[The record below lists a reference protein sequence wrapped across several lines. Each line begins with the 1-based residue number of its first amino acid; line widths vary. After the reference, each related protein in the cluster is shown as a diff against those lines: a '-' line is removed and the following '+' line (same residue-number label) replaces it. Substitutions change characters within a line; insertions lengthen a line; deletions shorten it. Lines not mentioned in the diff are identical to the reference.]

1 MTNNKLALT
10 GVFAA
15 LLAVNVP
22 ANAEESFSGIDEI
35 LVTATKRTQNLQ
47 DISVSMTA
55 LSGDKIDAF
64 GFEDTRDI
72 FSQIP
77 NVSSS
82 EGSFSADI
90 TIRGNATLNPTLA
103 GEDNVALYFD
113 EVYRPA
119 AFYGGGVLMDVE
131 RAEVLRGPQG
141 TLFGRNSTAGLV
153 HFISRKP
160 TEEQEG
166 YLNFEYGSFGT
177 NIVETAISGPISD
190 QVRGRLAL
198 KYHQDDGFQDN
209 QGPAGGKLGVTD
221 RIMGRAHLD
230 IDIND
235 DMNLLLSLEA
245 SDADDIGKAFNY
257 WGAMDPA
264 KFDPA
269 NGFYEVCDAK
279 RVLASQCVGA
289 GGFSDPNPDVTKP
302 YTEHDPSAGD
312 GRYTLETETV
322 IAKLTW
328 QLNNDMELVSIS
340 ALDSIDRYF
349 NADEDGSAVGALG
362 GYFQY
367 NDVYTVDG
375 DQFSQEFHLSG
386 GDDSQNWLVGVYY
399 LDDDRDSTSSVVA
412 FEIDGPDT
420 LANVATTSYAV
431 FGEVNRT
438 LSDTL
443 SMVAG
448 FRYTDEEKEV
458 EVKTMDG
465 DYVTPSPTFGTY
477 LAASDRLT
485 GENLSGKLG
494 LEWRP
499 RDEMMIYANLS
510 SGFRSGNFNTD
521 LFFGDLSA
529 LTSVDSEE
537 VNAFELGSK
546 STLMDGRLQLN
557 AALFYQDVSDKQG
570 ITYDSNLAAPVSR
583 LISLGDAD
591 IYGVELELLAVPTDN
606 LELSLGIGWLDSEI
620 SADPGYIIYTAAGD
634 ERALDGSELGSPD
647 LMVNGVVSYNIPLHD
662 GAVVTLQTDFSYHS
676 EGVGTGGNEYNYSE
690 AKTLVNARV
699 FWVSASEK
707 WEVQAYVK
715 NVFETEYIDNTY
727 GISGSDYVYGNMGMP
742 RWAGIKVGMN
752 F

>member
-1 MTNNKLALT
+1 MKKNRLSLL
-10 GVFAA
+10 GIFAA
-15 LLAVNVP
+15 LIAVDVS
-22 ANAEESFSGIDEI
+22 AKEESSIGIEEI
-35 LVTATKRTQNLQ
+35 LVTATKRTQSLQ
-47 DISVSMTA
+47 DVSVSMTA

-90 TIRGNATLNPTLA
+90 TIRGNSTLNSSLA

-119 AFYGGGVLMDVE
+119 AFYGGGVMMDVE
-131 RAEVLRGPQG
+131 RIEVLRGPQG

-177 NIVETAISGPISD
+177 NIVETAISGPMSD

-245 SDADDIGKAFNY
+245 SDADDIGKAFNH
-257 WGAMDPA
+257 WGLYDPA
-264 KFDPA
+264 T
-269 NGFYEVCDAK
+269 YEICDAK
-279 RVLASQCVGA
+279 RALASQCVG
-289 GGFSDPNPDVTKP
+289 GGALLGLTEWNDPNPDVTRP

-349 NADEDGSAVGALG
+349 NTDEDGSAVGMFGL
-362 GYFQY
+362 YQY
-367 NDVYTVDG
+367 DDTYTVDA

-386 GDDSQNWLVGVYY
+386 GDEGRNWLVGLFYI
-399 LDDDRDSTSSVVA
+399 DDDRSSTSGVA
-412 FEIDGPDT
+412 GYEWGVDENPDT
-420 LANVATTSYAV
+420 MANIDTRSYAV
-431 FGEVNRT
+431 FGEINRS

-448 FRYTDEEKEV
+448 FRYTDEEKKV
-458 EVKTMDG
+458 QLTTQG
-465 DYVTPSPTFGTY
+465 LPG
-477 LAASDRLT
+477 ADRLT

-499 RDEMMIYANLS
+499 RDEMMIYASLS
-510 SGFRSGNFNTD
+510 TGFRSGNFNSD
-521 LFFGDLSA
+521 LLFGDLSA
-529 LTSVDSEE
+529 MTSVDSEE
-537 VNAFELGSK
+537 VTAFELGSK

-557 AALFYQDVSDKQG
+557 AALFYQDISDKQG
-570 ITYDSNLAAPVSR
+570 ITYDSNVVAPVSR
-583 LISLGDAD
+583 LISIGDAD

-606 LELSLGIGWLDSEI
+606 LELSLGIGWVDTEI
-620 SADPGYIIYTAAGD
+620 SADPGYIIYSADNAA
-634 ERALDGSELGSPD
+634 RTLDGSELGSPD
-647 LMVNGVVSYNIPLHD
+647 LMVNGVVSYNIPLND

-715 NVFETEYIDNTY
+715 NVFDQEYIDNTY

>member
-10 GVFAA
+10 GIFAA

-22 ANAEESFSGIDEI
+22 ANAEESFSGIEEI
-35 LVTATKRTQNLQ
+35 LVTATKRTQSLQ
-47 DISVSMTA
+47 DVSVSMTA

-82 EGSFSADI
+82 EGSYSADV
-90 TIRGNATLNPTLA
+90 TIRGNSTLNPTLV

-119 AFYGGGVLMDVE
+119 AFYGGGVMMDLE

-166 YLNFEYGSFGT
+166 YLNFEYGSYGT

-257 WGAMDPA
+257 WGLYDSGTYDPET
-264 KFDPA
+264 
-269 NGFYEVCDAK
+269 GFYKLCDAK
-279 RVLASQCVGA
+279 RALASQCVG
-289 GGFSDPNPDVTKP
+289 GGAAYGLPEWNDPNPDVTKP

-328 QLNNDMELVSIS
+328 QLNNDMELVSIT

-349 NADEDGSAVGALG
+349 NTDEDASAVGVFG
-362 GYFQY
+362 GAAQY
-367 NDVYTVDG
+367 DDTYTVDG

-386 GDDSQNWLVGVYY
+386 GDEGRNWLVGLFY
-399 LDDDRDSTSSVVA
+399 LDDDRGSTSSVA
-412 FEIDGPDT
+412 GYEWGEGNPDT
-420 LANVATTSYAV
+420 IANIDTKSYAV
-431 FGEVNRT
+431 FGEINRS

-443 SMVAG
+443 SLVAG

-458 EVKTMDG
+458 QITTQG
-465 DYVTPSPTFGTY
+465 LSG
-477 LAASDRLT
+477 ADRLT
-485 GENLSGKLG
+485 DENLSGKLG

-499 RDEMMIYANLS
+499 RDEMMIYTNLS
-510 SGFRSGNFNTD
+510 TGFRSGNFNSD

-537 VNAFELGSK
+537 VTAFELGSK

-606 LELSLGIGWLDSEI
+606 LELSLGIGWFDGEI
-620 SADPGYIIYTAAGD
+620 KADPGYIVYTAAGD
-634 ERALDGSELGSPD
+634 ELTLDGSELGSPD
-647 LMVNGVVSYNIPLHD
+647 LMVNGVASYNIPLND

-727 GISGSDYVYGNMGMP
+727 GIADLDFVYGNMGMP
-742 RWAGIKVGMN
+742 RWAGVKVGMN

>member
-1 MTNNKLALT
+1 MKKNRLSLL
-10 GVFAA
+10 GIFAA
-15 LLAVNVP
+15 LIAADVS
-22 ANAEESFSGIDEI
+22 AKEESSSGIEEI
-35 LVTATKRTQNLQ
+35 LVTATKRTQSLQ
-47 DISVSMTA
+47 DVSVSMTA

-82 EGSFSADI
+82 EGSYSADV
-90 TIRGNATLNPTLA
+90 TIRGNSTLNPTLV

-119 AFYGGGVLMDVE
+119 AFYGGGVMMDVE

-166 YLNFEYGSFGT
+166 YLNFEYGSYGT

-257 WGAMDPA
+257 WGLYDSGTYDPET
-264 KFDPA
+264 
-269 NGFYEVCDAK
+269 GFYKLCDAK
-279 RVLASQCVGA
+279 RALASQCVG
-289 GGFSDPNPDVTKP
+289 GGAAYGLPEWNDPNPDVTKP

-328 QLNNDMELVSIS
+328 QLNNDMELVSIT

-349 NADEDGSAVGALG
+349 NTDEDASAVGVFG
-362 GYFQY
+362 GAAQY
-367 NDVYTVDG
+367 DDTYTVDG

-386 GDDSQNWLVGVYY
+386 GDEGRNWLVGLFY
-399 LDDDRDSTSSVVA
+399 LDDDRGSTSSVA
-412 FEIDGPDT
+412 GYEWGEGNPDT
-420 LANVATTSYAV
+420 IANIDTKSYAV
-431 FGEVNRT
+431 FGEINRS

-443 SMVAG
+443 SLVAG

-458 EVKTMDG
+458 QITTQG
-465 DYVTPSPTFGTY
+465 LSG
-477 LAASDRLT
+477 ADRLT
-485 GENLSGKLG
+485 DENLSGKLG

-499 RDEMMIYANLS
+499 RDEMMIYTNLS
-510 SGFRSGNFNTD
+510 TGFRSGNFNSD

-537 VNAFELGSK
+537 VTAFELGSK

-606 LELSLGIGWLDSEI
+606 LELSLGIGWFDGEI
-620 SADPGYIIYTAAGD
+620 KADPGYIVYTAAGD
-634 ERALDGSELGSPD
+634 ELTLDGSELGSPD
-647 LMVNGVVSYNIPLHD
+647 LMVNGVASYNIPLND

-727 GISGSDYVYGNMGMP
+727 GSAGSDYVLGNMGMP
-742 RWAGIKVGMN
+742 RWAGVKVGMN

>member
-10 GVFAA
+10 GIFAA

-22 ANAEESFSGIDEI
+22 ANAEESFSGIEEI
-35 LVTATKRTQNLQ
+35 LVTATKRTQSLQ
-47 DISVSMTA
+47 DVSVSMTA

-82 EGSFSADI
+82 EGSYSADV
-90 TIRGNATLNPTLA
+90 TIRGNSTLNPTLA

-119 AFYGGGVLMDVE
+119 AFFGGGVMMDLE

-177 NIVETAISGPISD
+177 NIVEAAISGPMSD

-235 DMNLLLSLEA
+235 EMNLLLSLEA
-245 SDADDIGKAFNY
+245 SDADDIGKAFNH
-257 WGAMDPA
+257 WGLLDPA
-264 KFDPA
+264 T
-269 NGFYEVCDAK
+269 YEVCDAK
-279 RVLASQCVGA
+279 RVLASQCA
-289 GGFSDPNPDVTKP
+289 GGDGFSDPNPDVTKP

-312 GRYTLETETV
+312 GRYTFETETV
-322 IAKLTW
+322 TAKLTW

-340 ALDSIDRYF
+340 ALDSLDRYF
-349 NADEDGSAVGALG
+349 NADEDGSADGMFGL
-362 GYFQY
+362 YQY
-367 NDVYTVDG
+367 NDTYTVDAE
-375 DQFSQEFHLSG
+375 QFSQEFHLSG
-386 GDDSQNWLVGVYY
+386 GDEGRNWLVGLFY
-399 LDDDRDSTSSVVA
+399 LDDDRSSTSGVA
-412 FEIDGPDT
+412 GYEWGDGNPDT
-420 LANVATTSYAV
+420 MANVDTKSYAV
-431 FGEVNRT
+431 FGEINRS

-443 SMVAG
+443 SMLAG
-448 FRYTDEEKEV
+448 FRYTDEEKKV
-458 EVKTMDG
+458 QLTTQG
-465 DYVTPSPTFGTY
+465 LPG
-477 LAASDRLT
+477 ADRLT
-485 GENLSGKLG
+485 SENLSGKLG

-499 RDEMMIYANLS
+499 RDEMMIYASLS
-510 SGFRSGNFNTD
+510 TGFRSGNFNSD
-521 LFFGDLSA
+521 LLFGDLSA
-529 LTSVDSEE
+529 MTSVDPEE
-537 VNAFELGSK
+537 VTAFELGSK

-570 ITYDSNLAAPVSR
+570 ITYDSNAAAPVSR

-620 SADPGYIIYTAAGD
+620 SADSGYVITSSDGV
-634 ERALDGSELGSPD
+634 ERTLDGSELGSPD
-647 LMVNGVVSYNIPLHD
+647 LMVNGVVSYNIPLND

-676 EGVGTGGNEYNYSE
+676 EGVGAGGNEYNYSE

-727 GISGSDYVYGNMGMP
+727 GIADLDFVYGNMGMP
-742 RWAGIKVGMN
+742 RWAGVKVGMN

>member
-1 MTNNKLALT
+1 MKKNRLSLL
-10 GVFAA
+10 GIFAA
-15 LLAVNVP
+15 LIAADVSSK
-22 ANAEESFSGIDEI
+22 EESSGGIEEI

-55 LSGDKIDAF
+55 LSGDKLDAF

-90 TIRGNATLNPTLA
+90 TIRGNSTLNPSLA

-119 AFYGGGVLMDVE
+119 AFYGGGVMMDVE

-166 YLNFEYGSFGT
+166 YLNFEYGSYGT

-221 RIMGRAHLD
+221 RLMGRAHLD

-245 SDADDIGKAFNY
+245 SDADDIGKAFNH
-257 WGAMDPA
+257 WGLYDPA
-264 KFDPA
+264 T
-269 NGFYEVCDAK
+269 YEICDAK
-279 RVLASQCVGA
+279 RALASQCVG
-289 GGFSDPNPDVTKP
+289 GGALLGLTEWNDPNPDVTRP

-328 QLNNDMELVSIS
+328 QLNNDMEFVSIS

-349 NADEDGSAVGALG
+349 NTDEDGSAVGMFGL
-362 GYFQY
+362 YQY
-367 NDVYTVDG
+367 DDTYTVDG

-386 GDDSQNWLVGVYY
+386 GDEGRNWLVGLFY
-399 LDDDRDSTSSVVA
+399 LDDDRSSTSGVA
-412 FEIDGPDT
+412 GYEWGVDENPDT
-420 LANVATTSYAV
+420 MANIDTKSYAV
-431 FGEVNRT
+431 FGEINRS
-438 LSDTL
+438 LSDAL

-448 FRYTDEEKEV
+448 FRYTDEEKKV
-458 EVKTMDG
+458 QLTTQG
-465 DYVTPSPTFGTY
+465 LPG
-477 LAASDRLT
+477 ADRLS

-494 LEWRP
+494 IEWRP
-499 RDEMMIYANLS
+499 RDEMMIYASLS
-510 SGFRSGNFNTD
+510 TGFRSGNFNSD
-521 LFFGDLSA
+521 LLFGDLSA
-529 LTSVDSEE
+529 MTSVDSEE
-537 VNAFELGSK
+537 VTAFELGSK

-557 AALFYQDVSDKQG
+557 AALFYQDISDKQG
-570 ITYDSNLAAPVSR
+570 ITYDSNVAAPVSR
-583 LISLGDAD
+583 LISIGDAD

-606 LELSLGIGWLDSEI
+606 LELSLGMGWVDTEI
-620 SADPGYIIYTAAGD
+620 SADSGYIIYAADGD
-634 ERALDGSELGSPD
+634 ARTLDGSELGSPD
-647 LMVNGVVSYNIPLHD
+647 LMVNGVASYNIPLND

-715 NVFETEYIDNTY
+715 NVFDKEYIDNTY

>member
-1 MTNNKLALT
+1 MKKNRLSLL
-10 GVFAA
+10 GIFAA
-15 LLAVNVP
+15 LIAADVSSK
-22 ANAEESFSGIDEI
+22 EESSGGIEEI

-90 TIRGNATLNPTLA
+90 TIRGNSTLNPTLA

-119 AFYGGGVLMDVE
+119 AFYGGGVMMDVE

-166 YLNFEYGSFGT
+166 YLNFEYGSYGT

-289 GGFSDPNPDVTKP
+289 AGFSDPNPDVTKP
-302 YTEHDPSAGD
+302 YTEHDPRAGD

-328 QLNNDMELVSIS
+328 QLNNDMEFVSIS

-349 NADEDGSAVGALG
+349 NTDEDGSAVGMFGL
-362 GYFQY
+362 YQY
-367 NDVYTVDG
+367 DDTYTVDA

-386 GDDSQNWLVGVYY
+386 GDEGRNWLVGLFY
-399 LDDDRDSTSSVVA
+399 LDDDRSSTSGVA
-412 FEIDGPDT
+412 GYEWGVDENPDT
-420 LANVATTSYAV
+420 MANIDTKSYAV
-431 FGEVNRT
+431 FGEINRS
-438 LSDTL
+438 LSDAL

-448 FRYTDEEKEV
+448 FRYTDEEKKV
-458 EVKTMDG
+458 QLTTQG
-465 DYVTPSPTFGTY
+465 LPG
-477 LAASDRLT
+477 ADRLS

-499 RDEMMIYANLS
+499 RDEMMIYASLS
-510 SGFRSGNFNTD
+510 TGFRSGNFNSD
-521 LFFGDLSA
+521 LLFGDLSA
-529 LTSVDSEE
+529 MTSVDPEE
-537 VNAFELGSK
+537 VTAFELGSK

-570 ITYDSNLAAPVSR
+570 ITYDSNVVAPVSR

-620 SADPGYIIYTAAGD
+620 SADPGYVIYSADGD
-634 ERALDGSELGSPD
+634 ARALDGSELGSPD
-647 LMVNGVVSYNIPLHD
+647 LMVNGVVSYNIPLND

-676 EGVGTGGNEYNYSE
+676 EGVGAGGNEYNYSE

>member
-1 MTNNKLALT
+1 MKKNRLSLL
-10 GVFAA
+10 GIFAA
-15 LLAVNVP
+15 LIAADVSSK
-22 ANAEESFSGIDEI
+22 EESSGGIEEI

-55 LSGDKIDAF
+55 LSGDKLDAF

-90 TIRGNATLNPTLA
+90 TIRGNSTLNPSLA

-119 AFYGGGVLMDVE
+119 AFYGGGVMMDVE

-166 YLNFEYGSFGT
+166 YLNFEYGSYGT

-221 RIMGRAHLD
+221 RLMGRAHLD

-245 SDADDIGKAFNY
+245 SDADDIGKAFNH
-257 WGAMDPA
+257 WGLYDPA
-264 KFDPA
+264 T
-269 NGFYEVCDAK
+269 YEICDAK
-279 RVLASQCVGA
+279 RALASQCVG
-289 GGFSDPNPDVTKP
+289 GGALLGLTEWNDPNPDVTRP

-328 QLNNDMELVSIS
+328 QLNNDMEFVSIS

-349 NADEDGSAVGALG
+349 NTDEDGSAVGMFGL
-362 GYFQY
+362 YQY
-367 NDVYTVDG
+367 DDTYTVDG

-386 GDDSQNWLVGVYY
+386 GDEGRNWLVGLFY
-399 LDDDRDSTSSVVA
+399 LDDDRSSTSGVA
-412 FEIDGPDT
+412 GYEWGVDENPDT
-420 LANVATTSYAV
+420 MANIDTKSYAV
-431 FGEVNRT
+431 FGEINRS
-438 LSDTL
+438 LSDAL

-448 FRYTDEEKEV
+448 FRYTDEEKKV
-458 EVKTMDG
+458 QLTTQG
-465 DYVTPSPTFGTY
+465 LPG
-477 LAASDRLT
+477 ADRLT
-485 GENLSGKLG
+485 SENLSGKLG

-499 RDEMMIYANLS
+499 RDEMMIYASLS
-510 SGFRSGNFNTD
+510 TGFRSGNFNSD
-521 LFFGDLSA
+521 LLFGDLSA
-529 LTSVDSEE
+529 MTSVDSEE
-537 VNAFELGSK
+537 VTAFELGSK

-557 AALFYQDVSDKQG
+557 AALFYQDISDKQG
-570 ITYDSNLAAPVSR
+570 ITYDSNVAAPVSR
-583 LISLGDAD
+583 LISIGDAD

-620 SADPGYIIYTAAGD
+620 KAEPSYIIYSADGD
-634 ERALDGSELGSPD
+634 EITLNGSELGSPD
-647 LMVNGVVSYNIPLHD
+647 LMVNGVASYNIPLND

-715 NVFETEYIDNTY
+715 NVFDKEYIDNTY

>member
-1 MTNNKLALT
+1 MKKNRLSLL
-10 GVFAA
+10 GIFAA
-15 LLAVNVP
+15 LIAADVSSK
-22 ANAEESFSGIDEI
+22 EESSGGIEEI

-55 LSGDKIDAF
+55 LSGDKLDAF

-90 TIRGNATLNPTLA
+90 TIRGNSTLNPSLA

-119 AFYGGGVLMDVE
+119 AFYGGGVMMDVE

-166 YLNFEYGSFGT
+166 YLNFEYGSYGT

-245 SDADDIGKAFNY
+245 SDADDIGKAFNH
-257 WGAMDPA
+257 WGLYDPA
-264 KFDPA
+264 T
-269 NGFYEVCDAK
+269 YEICDAK
-279 RVLASQCVGA
+279 RALASQCVG
-289 GGFSDPNPDVTKP
+289 GGALLGLTEWNDPNPDVTRP

-328 QLNNDMELVSIS
+328 QLNNDMEFVSIS

-349 NADEDGSAVGALG
+349 NTDEDGSAVGMFGL
-362 GYFQY
+362 YQY
-367 NDVYTVDG
+367 DDTYTVDG

-386 GDDSQNWLVGVYY
+386 GDEGRNWLVGLFY
-399 LDDDRDSTSSVVA
+399 LDDDRSSTSGVA
-412 FEIDGPDT
+412 GYEWGVDENPDT
-420 LANVATTSYAV
+420 MANIDTKSYAV
-431 FGEVNRT
+431 FGEINRS
-438 LSDTL
+438 LSDAL

-448 FRYTDEEKEV
+448 FRYTDEEKKV
-458 EVKTMDG
+458 QLTTQG
-465 DYVTPSPTFGTY
+465 LPG
-477 LAASDRLT
+477 ADRLT
-485 GENLSGKLG
+485 SENLSGKLG
-494 LEWRP
+494 IEWRP
-499 RDEMMIYANLS
+499 RDEMMIYASLS
-510 SGFRSGNFNTD
+510 TGFRSGNFNSD
-521 LFFGDLSA
+521 LLFGDLSA
-529 LTSVDSEE
+529 MTSVDSEE
-537 VNAFELGSK
+537 VTAFELGSK

-557 AALFYQDVSDKQG
+557 AALFYQDISDKQG
-570 ITYDSNLAAPVSR
+570 ITYDSNVAAPVSR
-583 LISLGDAD
+583 LISIGDAD

-620 SADPGYIIYTAAGD
+620 KADPGYIIYSAAGD
-634 ERALDGSELGSPD
+634 EITLNGSELGSPD
-647 LMVNGVVSYNIPLHD
+647 LMVNGVASYNIPLND

-715 NVFETEYIDNTY
+715 NVFDKEYIDNTY

>member
-1 MTNNKLALT
+1 MKKNRLSLL
-10 GVFAA
+10 GIFAA
-15 LLAVNVP
+15 LIAADVSSK
-22 ANAEESFSGIDEI
+22 EESSGGIEEI

-55 LSGDKIDAF
+55 LSGDKLDAF

-90 TIRGNATLNPTLA
+90 TIRGNSTLNPSLA

-119 AFYGGGVLMDVE
+119 AFYGGGVMMDVE

-166 YLNFEYGSFGT
+166 YLNFEYGSYGT

-221 RIMGRAHLD
+221 RLMGRAKLD

-245 SDADDIGKAFNY
+245 SDADDIGKAFNH
-257 WGAMDPA
+257 WGLYDPA
-264 KFDPA
+264 T
-269 NGFYEVCDAK
+269 YEICDAK
-279 RVLASQCVGA
+279 RALASQCVG
-289 GGFSDPNPDVTKP
+289 GGALLGLTEWNDPNPDVTRP

-328 QLNNDMELVSIS
+328 QLNNDMEFVSIS

-349 NADEDGSAVGALG
+349 NTDEDGSAVGMFGL
-362 GYFQY
+362 YQY
-367 NDVYTVDG
+367 DDTYTVDA

-386 GDDSQNWLVGVYY
+386 GDEGRNWLVGLFY
-399 LDDDRDSTSSVVA
+399 LDDDRSSTSGVA
-412 FEIDGPDT
+412 GYEWGVDENPDT
-420 LANVATTSYAV
+420 MANIDTKSYAV
-431 FGEVNRT
+431 FGEINRS
-438 LSDTL
+438 LSDAL

-448 FRYTDEEKEV
+448 FRYTDEEKKV
-458 EVKTMDG
+458 QLTTQG
-465 DYVTPSPTFGTY
+465 LPG
-477 LAASDRLT
+477 ADRLT

-499 RDEMMIYANLS
+499 RDEMMIYASLS
-510 SGFRSGNFNTD
+510 TGFRSGNFNSD
-521 LFFGDLSA
+521 LLFGDLSA
-529 LTSVDSEE
+529 MTSVDSEE
-537 VNAFELGSK
+537 VTAFELGSK

-557 AALFYQDVSDKQG
+557 AALFYQDISDKQG
-570 ITYDSNLAAPVSR
+570 ITYDSNVAAPVSR
-583 LISLGDAD
+583 LISIGDAD

-606 LELSLGIGWLDSEI
+606 LELSLGIGWVDTEI
-620 SADPGYIIYTAAGD
+620 SADSGYIIYAADGD
-634 ERALDGSELGSPD
+634 ARTLDGSELGSPD
-647 LMVNGVVSYNIPLHD
+647 LMVNGVASYNIPLND

-715 NVFETEYIDNTY
+715 NVFDKEYIDNTY

>member
-10 GVFAA
+10 GIFAA

-22 ANAEESFSGIDEI
+22 ANAEESFSGIEEI
-35 LVTATKRTQNLQ
+35 LVTATKRTQSLQ
-47 DISVSMTA
+47 DVSVSMTA

-82 EGSFSADI
+82 EGSYSADV
-90 TIRGNATLNPTLA
+90 TIRGNSTLNPTLV

-119 AFYGGGVLMDVE
+119 AFYGGGVMMDLE

-166 YLNFEYGSFGT
+166 YLNFEYGSYGT

-257 WGAMDPA
+257 WGLYDSGTYDPET
-264 KFDPA
+264 
-269 NGFYEVCDAK
+269 GFYKLCDAK
-279 RVLASQCVGA
+279 RALASQCVG
-289 GGFSDPNPDVTKP
+289 GGAAYGLPEWNDPNPDVTKP

-328 QLNNDMELVSIS
+328 QLNNDMELVSIT

-349 NADEDGSAVGALG
+349 NTDEDASAVGVFG
-362 GYFQY
+362 GAAQY
-367 NDVYTVDG
+367 DDTYTVDG

-386 GDDSQNWLVGVYY
+386 GDEGRNWLVGLFY
-399 LDDDRDSTSSVVA
+399 LDDDRGSTSSVA
-412 FEIDGPDT
+412 GYEWGEGNPDT
-420 LANVATTSYAV
+420 IANIDTKSYAV
-431 FGEVNRT
+431 FGEINRS

-443 SMVAG
+443 SLVAG

-458 EVKTMDG
+458 QITTQG
-465 DYVTPSPTFGTY
+465 LSG
-477 LAASDRLT
+477 ADRLT
-485 GENLSGKLG
+485 DENLSGKLG

-510 SGFRSGNFNTD
+510 TGFRSGNFNSD

-537 VNAFELGSK
+537 VTAFELGSK

-606 LELSLGIGWLDSEI
+606 LELSLGIGWFDGEI
-620 SADPGYIIYTAAGD
+620 KADPGYIVYTAAGD
-634 ERALDGSELGSPD
+634 ELTLDGSELGSPD
-647 LMVNGVVSYNIPLHD
+647 LMVNGVASYNIPLND

-727 GISGSDYVYGNMGMP
+727 GSAGSDYVLGNMGMP
-742 RWAGIKVGMN
+742 RWAGVKVGMN

>member
-1 MTNNKLALT
+1 MKKNRLSLL
-10 GVFAA
+10 GIFAA
-15 LLAVNVP
+15 LIAVDVS
-22 ANAEESFSGIDEI
+22 AKEESSIGIEEI
-35 LVTATKRTQNLQ
+35 LVTATKRTQSLQ
-47 DISVSMTA
+47 DVSVSMTA

-90 TIRGNATLNPTLA
+90 TIRGNSTLNPSLA

-119 AFYGGGVLMDVE
+119 AFYGGGVMMDVE

-177 NIVETAISGPISD
+177 NIVETAISGPMSD

-245 SDADDIGKAFNY
+245 SDADDIGKAFNH
-257 WGAMDPA
+257 WGLYDPA
-264 KFDPA
+264 T
-269 NGFYEVCDAK
+269 YEICDAK
-279 RVLASQCVGA
+279 RALASQCVG
-289 GGFSDPNPDVTKP
+289 GGALLGLTEWNDPNPDVTRP

-349 NADEDGSAVGALG
+349 NTDEDGSAVGMFGL
-362 GYFQY
+362 YQY
-367 NDVYTVDG
+367 DDTYTVDA

-386 GDDSQNWLVGVYY
+386 GDEGRNWLVGLFY
-399 LDDDRDSTSSVVA
+399 LDDDRSSTSGVA
-412 FEIDGPDT
+412 GYEWGVDENPDT
-420 LANVATTSYAV
+420 MANIDTRSYAV
-431 FGEVNRT
+431 FGEINRS

-448 FRYTDEEKEV
+448 FRYTDEEKKV
-458 EVKTMDG
+458 QLTTQG
-465 DYVTPSPTFGTY
+465 LPG
-477 LAASDRLT
+477 ADRLT

-499 RDEMMIYANLS
+499 RDEMMIYASLS
-510 SGFRSGNFNTD
+510 TGFRSGNFNSD
-521 LFFGDLSA
+521 LLFGDLSA
-529 LTSVDSEE
+529 MTSVDSEE
-537 VNAFELGSK
+537 VTAFELGSK

-557 AALFYQDVSDKQG
+557 AALFYQDISDKQG
-570 ITYDSNLAAPVSR
+570 ITYDSNVVAPVSR
-583 LISLGDAD
+583 LISIGDAD

-606 LELSLGIGWLDSEI
+606 LELSLGIGWVDTEI
-620 SADPGYIIYTAAGD
+620 SADPGYIIYSADNAA
-634 ERALDGSELGSPD
+634 RTLDGSELGSPD
-647 LMVNGVVSYNIPLHD
+647 LMVNGVASYNIPLND
-662 GAVVTLQTDFSYHS
+662 GAVVTLQTDFSHNS
-676 EGVGTGGNEYNYSE
+676 EGIGTGGNEYNYSE

-715 NVFETEYIDNTY
+715 NVFDTEYIDNTY
-727 GISGSDYVYGNMGMP
+727 GIAGSDYVYGNMGMP

>member
-1 MTNNKLALT
+1 MKKNRLSLL
-10 GVFAA
+10 GIFAA
-15 LLAVNVP
+15 LIAADVS
-22 ANAEESFSGIDEI
+22 AKEESSSGIEEI
-35 LVTATKRTQNLQ
+35 LVTATKRTQSLQ
-47 DISVSMTA
+47 DVSVSMTA

-82 EGSFSADI
+82 EGSFSADV
-90 TIRGNATLNPTLA
+90 TIRGNSTLNPTLA

-119 AFYGGGVLMDVE
+119 AFFGGGVMMDLE

-177 NIVETAISGPISD
+177 NIVEAAISGPMSD

-235 DMNLLLSLEA
+235 EMNLLLSLEA
-245 SDADDIGKAFNY
+245 SDADDIGKAFNH
-257 WGAMDPA
+257 WGLLDPA
-264 KFDPA
+264 T
-269 NGFYEVCDAK
+269 YEVCDAK
-279 RVLASQCVGA
+279 RVLASQCA
-289 GGFSDPNPDVTKP
+289 GGDGFSDPNPDVTKP

-312 GRYTLETETV
+312 GRYTFETETV
-322 IAKLTW
+322 TAKLTW

-340 ALDSIDRYF
+340 ALDSLDRYF
-349 NADEDGSAVGALG
+349 NADEDGSADGMFGL
-362 GYFQY
+362 YQY
-367 NDVYTVDG
+367 NDTYTVDAE
-375 DQFSQEFHLSG
+375 QFSQEFHLSG
-386 GDDSQNWLVGVYY
+386 GDEGRNWLVGLFY
-399 LDDDRDSTSSVVA
+399 LDDDRSSTSGVA
-412 FEIDGPDT
+412 GYEWGDGNPDT
-420 LANVATTSYAV
+420 MANVDTKSYAV
-431 FGEVNRT
+431 FGEINRS

-443 SMVAG
+443 SMLAG
-448 FRYTDEEKEV
+448 FRYTDEEKKV
-458 EVKTMDG
+458 QLTTQG
-465 DYVTPSPTFGTY
+465 LPG
-477 LAASDRLT
+477 ADRLT
-485 GENLSGKLG
+485 SENLSGKLG

-499 RDEMMIYANLS
+499 RDEMMIYASLS
-510 SGFRSGNFNTD
+510 TGFRSGNFNSD
-521 LFFGDLSA
+521 LLFGDLSA
-529 LTSVDSEE
+529 MTSVDPEE
-537 VNAFELGSK
+537 VTAFELGSK

-570 ITYDSNLAAPVSR
+570 ITYDSNAAAPVSR

-620 SADPGYIIYTAAGD
+620 SADSGYVITSSDGV
-634 ERALDGSELGSPD
+634 ERTLDGSELGSPD
-647 LMVNGVVSYNIPLHD
+647 LMVNGVVSYNIPLND

-727 GISGSDYVYGNMGMP
+727 GIADLDFVYGNMGMP
-742 RWAGIKVGMN
+742 RWAGVKVGMN

>member
-10 GVFAA
+10 GIFAA
-15 LLAVNVP
+15 LLVVNVP
-22 ANAEESFSGIDEI
+22 ANAEESFSGIEEI
-35 LVTATKRTQNLQ
+35 LVTATKRTQSLQ
-47 DISVSMTA
+47 DVSVSMTA

-82 EGSFSADI
+82 EGSYSADI
-90 TIRGNATLNPTLA
+90 TIRGNSTLNPTLV

-119 AFYGGGVLMDVE
+119 AFYGGGVMMDLE

-166 YLNFEYGSFGT
+166 YLNFEYGSYGT

-257 WGAMDPA
+257 WGLYDSGTYDPET
-264 KFDPA
+264 
-269 NGFYEVCDAK
+269 GFYKLCDAK
-279 RVLASQCVGA
+279 RALASQCVG
-289 GGFSDPNPDVTKP
+289 GGAAYGLPEWNDPNPDVTKP

-328 QLNNDMELVSIS
+328 QLNNDMELVSIT

-349 NADEDGSAVGALG
+349 NTDEDASAVGVFG
-362 GYFQY
+362 GAAQY
-367 NDVYTVDG
+367 DDTYTVDG

-386 GDDSQNWLVGVYY
+386 GDEGRNWLVGLFY
-399 LDDDRDSTSSVVA
+399 LDDDRGSTSSVA
-412 FEIDGPDT
+412 GYEWGEGNPDT
-420 LANVATTSYAV
+420 IANIDTKSYAV
-431 FGEVNRT
+431 FGEINRS

-443 SMVAG
+443 SLVAG

-458 EVKTMDG
+458 QITTQG
-465 DYVTPSPTFGTY
+465 LSG
-477 LAASDRLT
+477 ADRLT
-485 GENLSGKLG
+485 DENLSGKLG

-499 RDEMMIYANLS
+499 RDEMMIYTNLS
-510 SGFRSGNFNTD
+510 TGFRSGNFNSD

-537 VNAFELGSK
+537 VTAFELGSK

-606 LELSLGIGWLDSEI
+606 LELSLGIGWFDGEI
-620 SADPGYIIYTAAGD
+620 KADPGYIVYTAAGD
-634 ERALDGSELGSPD
+634 ELTLDGSELGSPD
-647 LMVNGVVSYNIPLHD
+647 LMVNGVASYNIPLND

-727 GISGSDYVYGNMGMP
+727 GSAGSDYVLGNMGMP
-742 RWAGIKVGMN
+742 RWAGVKVGMN

>member
-1 MTNNKLALT
+1 MKKNRLSLL
-10 GVFAA
+10 GIFAA
-15 LLAVNVP
+15 LIAADVS
-22 ANAEESFSGIDEI
+22 AKEESSIGIEEI
-35 LVTATKRTQNLQ
+35 LVTATKRTQSLQ
-47 DISVSMTA
+47 DVSVSMTA

-82 EGSFSADI
+82 EGSYSADV
-90 TIRGNATLNPTLA
+90 TIRGNSTLNPTLV

-119 AFYGGGVLMDVE
+119 AFYGGGVMMDLE

-235 DMNLLLSLEA
+235 EMNLLLSLEA

-257 WGAMDPA
+257 WGLYDSGTYDPET
-264 KFDPA
+264 
-269 NGFYEVCDAK
+269 GFYKLCDAK
-279 RVLASQCVGA
+279 RALASQCVG
-289 GGFSDPNPDVTKP
+289 GGAAYGLPEWNDPNPDVTKP

-349 NADEDGSAVGALG
+349 NTDEDASAVGVFG
-362 GYFQY
+362 GAAQY
-367 NDVYTVDG
+367 DDTYTVDG

-386 GDDSQNWLVGVYY
+386 GDEGRNWLVGLFY
-399 LDDDRDSTSSVVA
+399 LDDDRGSTSSVA
-412 FEIDGPDT
+412 GYEWGEGNPDT
-420 LANVATTSYAV
+420 IANIDTKSYAV
-431 FGEVNRT
+431 FGEINRS

-443 SMVAG
+443 SLVAG

-458 EVKTMDG
+458 QIITQG
-465 DYVTPSPTFGTY
+465 LPG
-477 LAASDRLT
+477 ADRLT

-499 RDEMMIYANLS
+499 RDEMMIYTNLS
-510 SGFRSGNFNTD
+510 TGFRSGNFNSD

-537 VNAFELGSK
+537 VTAFELGSK

-570 ITYDSNLAAPVSR
+570 ITYDSNVAAPVSR

-606 LELSLGIGWLDSEI
+606 LELSLGIGWFDGEI
-620 SADPGYIIYTAAGD
+620 KADPGYIVYTAAGD
-634 ERALDGSELGSPD
+634 ELTLDGSELGSPD
-647 LMVNGVVSYNIPLHD
+647 LMVNGVASYNIPLND

-727 GISGSDYVYGNMGMP
+727 GSAGSDYVFGNMGMP
-742 RWAGIKVGMN
+742 RWAGVKVGMN

>member
-10 GVFAA
+10 GIFAA

-22 ANAEESFSGIDEI
+22 ANAEESFSGIEEI
-35 LVTATKRTQNLQ
+35 LVTATKRTQSLQ
-47 DISVSMTA
+47 DVSVSMTA

-82 EGSFSADI
+82 EGSYSADV
-90 TIRGNATLNPTLA
+90 TIRGNSTLNPTLV

-119 AFYGGGVLMDVE
+119 AFYGGGVMMDVE

-166 YLNFEYGSFGT
+166 YLNFEYGSYGT

-257 WGAMDPA
+257 WGLYDSGTYDPET
-264 KFDPA
+264 
-269 NGFYEVCDAK
+269 GFYKLCDAK
-279 RVLASQCVGA
+279 RALASQCVG
-289 GGFSDPNPDVTKP
+289 GGAAYGLPEWNDPNPDVTKP

-328 QLNNDMELVSIS
+328 QLNNDMELVSIT

-349 NADEDGSAVGALG
+349 NTDEDASAVGVFG
-362 GYFQY
+362 GAAQY
-367 NDVYTVDG
+367 DDTYTVDG

-386 GDDSQNWLVGVYY
+386 GDEGRNWLVGLFY
-399 LDDDRDSTSSVVA
+399 LDDDRGSTSSVA
-412 FEIDGPDT
+412 GYEWGEGNPDT
-420 LANVATTSYAV
+420 IANIDTKSYAV
-431 FGEVNRT
+431 FGEINRS

-443 SMVAG
+443 SLVAG

-458 EVKTMDG
+458 QITTQG
-465 DYVTPSPTFGTY
+465 LSG
-477 LAASDRLT
+477 ADRLT
-485 GENLSGKLG
+485 DENLSGKLG

-499 RDEMMIYANLS
+499 RDEMMIYTNLS
-510 SGFRSGNFNTD
+510 TGFRSGNFNSD

-537 VNAFELGSK
+537 VTAFELGSK

-606 LELSLGIGWLDSEI
+606 LELSLGIGWFDGEI
-620 SADPGYIIYTAAGD
+620 KADPGYIVYTAAGD
-634 ERALDGSELGSPD
+634 ELTLDGSELGSPD
-647 LMVNGVVSYNIPLHD
+647 LMVNGVASYNIPLND

-727 GISGSDYVYGNMGMP
+727 GSAGSDYVLGNMGMP
-742 RWAGIKVGMN
+742 RWAGVKVGMN

>member
-1 MTNNKLALT
+1 MKKNRLSLL
-10 GVFAA
+10 GIFAA
-15 LLAVNVP
+15 LIAADVS
-22 ANAEESFSGIDEI
+22 AKEESSSGIEEI
-35 LVTATKRTQNLQ
+35 IVTATKRAQNLQ
-47 DISVSMTA
+47 DISISMTA
-55 LSGDKIDAF
+55 LSGDKLDAF

-90 TIRGNATLNPTLA
+90 TIRGNSTLNPTLA

-166 YLNFEYGSFGT
+166 YLNFEFGSYGT

-198 KYHQDDGFQDN
+198 KYHEDDGFQDN

-264 KFDPA
+264 KFDPDL
-269 NGFYEVCDAK
+269 GYYEVCDAK

-289 GGFSDPNPDVTKP
+289 AGFSDPNPDVTKP

-349 NADEDGSAVGALG
+349 NADEDSSAVGALG
-362 GYFQY
+362 GAFQY

-412 FEIDGPDT
+412 FEIDGNPDT
-420 LANVATTSYAV
+420 IANIETKSYAV
-431 FGEVNRT
+431 FGEINRS

-443 SMVAG
+443 RMVAG
-448 FRYTDEEKEV
+448 FRYTDEEKELQV
-458 EVKTMDG
+458 TTMG
-465 DYVTPSPTFGTY
+465 LPG
-477 LAASDRLT
+477 ADRLT

-499 RDEMMIYANLS
+499 RDEMMIYSSLS
-510 SGFRSGNFNTD
+510 TGFRSGNFNSD
-521 LFFGDLSA
+521 LFFGDLTA
-529 LTSVDSEE
+529 MTSVDSEE
-537 VNAFELGSK
+537 VTAFELGSK

-557 AALFYQDVSDKQG
+557 TALFYQAVSDKQG

-606 LELSLGIGWLDSEI
+606 LELSLGIGWMDSEI

-647 LMVNGVVSYNIPLHD
+647 LMVNGVVSYNIPLND

>member
-1 MTNNKLALT
+1 MKKNRLSLL
-10 GVFAA
+10 GIFAA
-15 LLAVNVP
+15 LIAVDVS
-22 ANAEESFSGIDEI
+22 AKEESSIGIEEI
-35 LVTATKRTQNLQ
+35 LVTATKRTQSLQ
-47 DISVSMTA
+47 DVSVSMTA

-90 TIRGNATLNPTLA
+90 TIRGNSTLNPSLA

-119 AFYGGGVLMDVE
+119 AFYGGGVMMDVE

-177 NIVETAISGPISD
+177 NIVETAISGPMSD

-221 RIMGRAHLD
+221 RIMGRAQLD

-245 SDADDIGKAFNY
+245 SDADDIGKAFNH
-257 WGAMDPA
+257 WGLYDPA
-264 KFDPA
+264 T
-269 NGFYEVCDAK
+269 YEICDAK
-279 RVLASQCVGA
+279 RALASQCVG
-289 GGFSDPNPDVTKP
+289 GGALLGLTEWNDPNPDVTRP

-349 NADEDGSAVGALG
+349 NTDEDGSAVGMFGL
-362 GYFQY
+362 YQY
-367 NDVYTVDG
+367 DDTYTVDA

-386 GDDSQNWLVGVYY
+386 GDEGRNWLVGLFY
-399 LDDDRDSTSSVVA
+399 LDDDRSSTSGVA
-412 FEIDGPDT
+412 GYEWGVDENPDT
-420 LANVATTSYAV
+420 MANIDTRSYAV
-431 FGEVNRT
+431 FGEINRS

-448 FRYTDEEKEV
+448 FRYTDEEKKV
-458 EVKTMDG
+458 QLTTQG
-465 DYVTPSPTFGTY
+465 LPG
-477 LAASDRLT
+477 ADRLT

-499 RDEMMIYANLS
+499 RDEMMIYASLS
-510 SGFRSGNFNTD
+510 TGFRSGNFNSD
-521 LFFGDLSA
+521 LLFGDLSA
-529 LTSVDSEE
+529 MTSVDSEE
-537 VNAFELGSK
+537 VTAFELGSK

-557 AALFYQDVSDKQG
+557 AALFYQDISDKQG
-570 ITYDSNLAAPVSR
+570 ITYDSNVVAPVSR
-583 LISLGDAD
+583 LISIGDAD

-620 SADPGYIIYTAAGD
+620 SADPGYIIYSSDGD
-634 ERALDGSELGSPD
+634 ARALDGSELGSPD
-647 LMVNGVVSYNIPLHD
+647 LMVNGVVSYNIPLND

-676 EGVGTGGNEYNYSE
+676 EGVGAGGNEYNYSE

-715 NVFETEYIDNTY
+715 NVFATEYIDNTY
-727 GISGSDYVYGNMGMP
+727 GIADIDFVYGNMGMP

>member
-1 MTNNKLALT
+1 MKKNRLSLL
-10 GVFAA
+10 GIFAA
-15 LLAVNVP
+15 LIAADVSSK
-22 ANAEESFSGIDEI
+22 EESSGGIEEI

-55 LSGDKIDAF
+55 LSGDKLDAF

-90 TIRGNATLNPTLA
+90 TIRGNSTLNPSLA

-119 AFYGGGVLMDVE
+119 AFYGGGVMMDVE

-166 YLNFEYGSFGT
+166 YLNFEYGSYGT

-221 RIMGRAHLD
+221 RLMGRAHLD

-245 SDADDIGKAFNY
+245 SDADDIGKAFNH
-257 WGAMDPA
+257 WGLYDPA
-264 KFDPA
+264 T
-269 NGFYEVCDAK
+269 YEICDAK
-279 RVLASQCVGA
+279 RALASQCVG
-289 GGFSDPNPDVTKP
+289 GGALLGLTEWNDPNPDVTRP

-328 QLNNDMELVSIS
+328 QLNNDMEFVSIS

-349 NADEDGSAVGALG
+349 NTDEDGSAVGMFGL
-362 GYFQY
+362 YQY
-367 NDVYTVDG
+367 DDTYTVDA

-386 GDDSQNWLVGVYY
+386 GDEGRNWLVGLFY
-399 LDDDRDSTSSVVA
+399 LNDDRSSTSGVA
-412 FEIDGPDT
+412 GYEWGVDENPDT
-420 LANVATTSYAV
+420 MANIDTKSYAV
-431 FGEVNRT
+431 FGEINRS
-438 LSDTL
+438 LSDAL

-448 FRYTDEEKEV
+448 FRYTDEEKKV
-458 EVKTMDG
+458 QLTTQG
-465 DYVTPSPTFGTY
+465 LPG
-477 LAASDRLT
+477 ADRLS

-494 LEWRP
+494 IEWRP
-499 RDEMMIYANLS
+499 RDEMMIYASLS
-510 SGFRSGNFNTD
+510 TGFRSGNFNSD
-521 LFFGDLSA
+521 LLFGDLSA
-529 LTSVDSEE
+529 MTSVDSEE
-537 VNAFELGSK
+537 VTAFELGSK

-557 AALFYQDVSDKQG
+557 AALFYQDISDKQG
-570 ITYDSNLAAPVSR
+570 ITYDSNVAAPVSR
-583 LISLGDAD
+583 LISIGDAD

-606 LELSLGIGWLDSEI
+606 LELSLGIGWVDTKI
-620 SADPGYIIYTAAGD
+620 SADSGYIIYAADGD
-634 ERALDGSELGSPD
+634 ARTLDGSELGSPD
-647 LMVNGVVSYNIPLHD
+647 LMVNGVASYNIPLND

-715 NVFETEYIDNTY
+715 NVFDKEYIDNTY

>member
-10 GVFAA
+10 GIFAA

-22 ANAEESFSGIDEI
+22 ANAEESFSGIEEI
-35 LVTATKRTQNLQ
+35 LVTATKRTQSLQ
-47 DISVSMTA
+47 DVSVSMTA

-82 EGSFSADI
+82 EGSYSADI
-90 TIRGNATLNPTLA
+90 TIRGNSTLNPTLV

-119 AFYGGGVLMDVE
+119 AFYGGGVMMDLE

-166 YLNFEYGSFGT
+166 YLNFEYGSYGT

-257 WGAMDPA
+257 WGLYDSGTYDPET
-264 KFDPA
+264 
-269 NGFYEVCDAK
+269 GFYKLCDAK
-279 RVLASQCVGA
+279 RALASQCVG
-289 GGFSDPNPDVTKP
+289 GGAAYGLPEWNDPNPDVTKP

-328 QLNNDMELVSIS
+328 QLNNDMELVSIT

-349 NADEDGSAVGALG
+349 NTDEDASAVGVFG
-362 GYFQY
+362 GAAQY
-367 NDVYTVDG
+367 DDTYTVDG

-386 GDDSQNWLVGVYY
+386 GDEGRNWLVGLFY
-399 LDDDRDSTSSVVA
+399 LDDDRGSTSSVA
-412 FEIDGPDT
+412 GYEWGEGNPDT
-420 LANVATTSYAV
+420 IANIDTKSYAV
-431 FGEVNRT
+431 FGEINRS

-443 SMVAG
+443 SLVAG

-458 EVKTMDG
+458 QITTQG
-465 DYVTPSPTFGTY
+465 LSG
-477 LAASDRLT
+477 ADRLT
-485 GENLSGKLG
+485 DENLSGKLG

-499 RDEMMIYANLS
+499 RDEMMIYTNLS
-510 SGFRSGNFNTD
+510 TGFRSGNFNSD

-537 VNAFELGSK
+537 VTAFELGSK

-606 LELSLGIGWLDSEI
+606 LELSLGIGWFDGEI
-620 SADPGYIIYTAAGD
+620 KADPGYIVYTAAGD
-634 ERALDGSELGSPD
+634 ELTLDGSELGSPD
-647 LMVNGVVSYNIPLHD
+647 LMVNGVASYNIPLND

-727 GISGSDYVYGNMGMP
+727 GSAGSDYVLGNMGMP
-742 RWAGIKVGMN
+742 RWAGVKVGMN

>member
-10 GVFAA
+10 GIFAA

-22 ANAEESFSGIDEI
+22 ANAEESFSGIEEI
-35 LVTATKRTQNLQ
+35 LVTATKRTQSLQ
-47 DISVSMTA
+47 DVSVSMTA

-82 EGSFSADI
+82 EGSYSADV
-90 TIRGNATLNPTLA
+90 TIRGNSTLNPTLV

-119 AFYGGGVLMDVE
+119 AFYGGGVMMDLE

-166 YLNFEYGSFGT
+166 YLNFEYGSYGT

-257 WGAMDPA
+257 WGLYDSGTYDPET
-264 KFDPA
+264 
-269 NGFYEVCDAK
+269 GFYKLCDAK
-279 RVLASQCVGA
+279 RALASQCVG
-289 GGFSDPNPDVTKP
+289 GGAAYGLPEWNDPNPDVTKP

-328 QLNNDMELVSIS
+328 QLNNDMELVSIT

-349 NADEDGSAVGALG
+349 NTDEDASAVGVFG
-362 GYFQY
+362 GAAQY
-367 NDVYTVDG
+367 DDTYTVDG

-386 GDDSQNWLVGVYY
+386 GDEGRNWLVGLFY
-399 LDDDRDSTSSVVA
+399 LDDDRGSTSSVA
-412 FEIDGPDT
+412 GYEWGEGNPDT
-420 LANVATTSYAV
+420 IANIDTKSYAV
-431 FGEVNRT
+431 FGEINRS

-443 SMVAG
+443 SLVAG

-458 EVKTMDG
+458 QITTQG
-465 DYVTPSPTFGTY
+465 LSG
-477 LAASDRLT
+477 ADRLT
-485 GENLSGKLG
+485 DENLSGKLG

-499 RDEMMIYANLS
+499 RDEMMIYTNLS
-510 SGFRSGNFNTD
+510 TGFRSGNFNSD

-537 VNAFELGSK
+537 VTAFELGSK

-606 LELSLGIGWLDSEI
+606 LELSLGIGWFDGEI
-620 SADPGYIIYTAAGD
+620 KADPGYIVYTAAGD
-634 ERALDGSELGSPD
+634 ELTLDGSELGSPD
-647 LMVNGVVSYNIPLHD
+647 LMVNGVASYNIPLND

-727 GISGSDYVYGNMGMP
+727 GSAGSDYVFGNMGMP
-742 RWAGIKVGMN
+742 RWAGVKVGMN

>member
-1 MTNNKLALT
+1 MKKNRLSLL
-10 GVFAA
+10 GIFAA
-15 LLAVNVP
+15 LIAADVS
-22 ANAEESFSGIDEI
+22 AKEESSRGIDEI

-55 LSGDKIDAF
+55 LSGDKLDAF

-90 TIRGNATLNPTLA
+90 TIRGNSTLNPTLA

-166 YLNFEYGSFGT
+166 YLNFEYGSYGT

-198 KYHQDDGFQDN
+198 KYHEDDGFQDN

-257 WGAMDPA
+257 WGLMDPA
-264 KFDPA
+264 IFDPDY
-269 NGFYEVCDAK
+269 GFYEVCDAK
-279 RVLASQCVGA
+279 RVLASQCVGGA
-289 GGFSDPNPDVTKP
+289 GFSDPNPDVTKP

-328 QLNNDMELVSIS
+328 QLNDDMELVSIS
-340 ALDSIDRYF
+340 ALDSLDRYF
-349 NADEDGSAVGALG
+349 NADEDGTAVGMFGL
-362 GYFQY
+362 YQY
-367 NDVYTVDG
+367 NDTYTVDA
-375 DQFSQEFHLSG
+375 DQFSQEIHLSG
-386 GDDSQNWLVGVYY
+386 GDEGRNWLVGLFY
-399 LDDDRDSTSSVVA
+399 LDDDRSSTSGVA
-412 FEIDGPDT
+412 GYEWGVDENPDT
-420 LANVATTSYAV
+420 MANVDTKSYAL
-431 FGEVNRT
+431 FGEINRS

-443 SMVAG
+443 SMLAG
-448 FRYTDEEKEV
+448 FRYTDEEKKV
-458 EVKTMDG
+458 QLTTQG
-465 DYVTPSPTFGTY
+465 LPG
-477 LAASDRLT
+477 ADRLT
-485 GENLSGKLG
+485 SENLSGKLG

-499 RDEMMIYANLS
+499 RDEMMIYASLS
-510 SGFRSGNFNTD
+510 TGFRSGNFNSD
-521 LFFGDLSA
+521 LLFGDLSA
-529 LTSVDSEE
+529 MTSVDPEE
-537 VNAFELGSK
+537 VTAFELGSK

-557 AALFYQDVSDKQG
+557 AALFYQEVSDKQG
-570 ITYDSNLAAPVSR
+570 ITYDSNVVAPVSR

-620 SADPGYIIYTAAGD
+620 NADSGLFITSSDGD
-634 ERALDGSELGSPD
+634 ELTLDGSELGSPD
-647 LMVNGVVSYNIPLHD
+647 LMVNGVVSYNIPLND

-676 EGVGTGGNEYNYSE
+676 EGIGAGGNEYNYSE

-715 NVFETEYIDNTY
+715 NVFATEYIDNTY
-727 GISGSDYVYGNMGMP
+727 GIADIDFVYGNMGMP

>member
-10 GVFAA
+10 GIFAA

-22 ANAEESFSGIDEI
+22 ANAEESFSGIEEI
-35 LVTATKRTQNLQ
+35 LVTATKRTQSLQ
-47 DISVSMTA
+47 DVSVSMTA

-82 EGSFSADI
+82 EGSYSADV
-90 TIRGNATLNPTLA
+90 TIRGNSTLNPTLA

-119 AFYGGGVLMDVE
+119 AFFGGGVMMDLE

-177 NIVETAISGPISD
+177 NIVEAAISGPMSD

-235 DMNLLLSLEA
+235 EMNLLLSLEA
-245 SDADDIGKAFNY
+245 SDADDIGKAFNH
-257 WGAMDPA
+257 WGLLDPA
-264 KFDPA
+264 T
-269 NGFYEVCDAK
+269 YEVCDAK
-279 RVLASQCVGA
+279 RVLASQCA
-289 GGFSDPNPDVTKP
+289 GGDGFSDPNPDVTKP

-312 GRYTLETETV
+312 GRYTFETETV
-322 IAKLTW
+322 TAKLTW

-340 ALDSIDRYF
+340 ALDSLDRYF
-349 NADEDGSAVGALG
+349 NADEDGSADGMFGL
-362 GYFQY
+362 YQY
-367 NDVYTVDG
+367 NDTYTVDAE
-375 DQFSQEFHLSG
+375 QFSQEFHLSG
-386 GDDSQNWLVGVYY
+386 GDEGRNWLVGLFY
-399 LDDDRDSTSSVVA
+399 LDDDRSSTSGVA
-412 FEIDGPDT
+412 GYEWGDGNPDT
-420 LANVATTSYAV
+420 MANVDTKSYAV
-431 FGEVNRT
+431 FGEINRS

-443 SMVAG
+443 SMLAG
-448 FRYTDEEKEV
+448 FRYTDEEKKV
-458 EVKTMDG
+458 QLTTQG
-465 DYVTPSPTFGTY
+465 LPG
-477 LAASDRLT
+477 ADRLT
-485 GENLSGKLG
+485 SENLSGKLG

-499 RDEMMIYANLS
+499 RDEMMIYASLS
-510 SGFRSGNFNTD
+510 TGFRSGNFNSD
-521 LFFGDLSA
+521 LLFGDLSA
-529 LTSVDSEE
+529 MTSVDPEE
-537 VNAFELGSK
+537 VTAFELGSK

-570 ITYDSNLAAPVSR
+570 ITYDSNAAAPVSR

-620 SADPGYIIYTAAGD
+620 SADSGYVITSSDGV
-634 ERALDGSELGSPD
+634 ERTLDGSELGSPD
-647 LMVNGVVSYNIPLHD
+647 LMVNGVVSYNIPLND

-676 EGVGTGGNEYNYSE
+676 EGVGAGGNEYNYSE

-727 GISGSDYVYGNMGMP
+727 GIADLDFVYGNMGMP

>member
-1 MTNNKLALT
+1 MKKNRLSLL
-10 GVFAA
+10 GIFAA
-15 LLAVNVP
+15 LIAADVSSK
-22 ANAEESFSGIDEI
+22 EESSGGIEEI

-55 LSGDKIDAF
+55 LSGDKLDAF

-90 TIRGNATLNPTLA
+90 TIRGNSTLNPSLA

-119 AFYGGGVLMDVE
+119 AFYGGGVMMDVE

-166 YLNFEYGSFGT
+166 YLNFEYGSYGT

-221 RIMGRAHLD
+221 RLMGRAHLD

-245 SDADDIGKAFNY
+245 SDADDIGKAFNH
-257 WGAMDPA
+257 WGLYDPA
-264 KFDPA
+264 T
-269 NGFYEVCDAK
+269 YEICDAK
-279 RVLASQCVGA
+279 RALASQCVG
-289 GGFSDPNPDVTKP
+289 GGALLGLTEWNDPNPDVTRP

-328 QLNNDMELVSIS
+328 QLNNDMEFVSIS

-349 NADEDGSAVGALG
+349 NTDEDGSAVGMFGL
-362 GYFQY
+362 YQY
-367 NDVYTVDG
+367 DDTYTVDA

-386 GDDSQNWLVGVYY
+386 GDEGRNWLVGLFY
-399 LDDDRDSTSSVVA
+399 LDDDRSSTSGVA
-412 FEIDGPDT
+412 GYEWGVDENPDT
-420 LANVATTSYAV
+420 MANIDTKSYAV
-431 FGEVNRT
+431 FGEINRS
-438 LSDTL
+438 LSDAL

-448 FRYTDEEKEV
+448 FRYTDEEKKV
-458 EVKTMDG
+458 QLTTQG
-465 DYVTPSPTFGTY
+465 LPG
-477 LAASDRLT
+477 ADRLS

-499 RDEMMIYANLS
+499 RDEMMIYASLS
-510 SGFRSGNFNTD
+510 TGFRSGNFNSD
-521 LFFGDLSA
+521 LLFGDLSA
-529 LTSVDSEE
+529 MTSVDSEE
-537 VNAFELGSK
+537 VTAFELGSK

-570 ITYDSNLAAPVSR
+570 ITYDSNVAAPVSR
-583 LISLGDAD
+583 LISIGDAD

-606 LELSLGIGWLDSEI
+606 LELSLGIGWVDTEI
-620 SADPGYIIYTAAGD
+620 SADSGYIIYAADGD
-634 ERALDGSELGSPD
+634 ARTLDGSELGSPD
-647 LMVNGVVSYNIPLHD
+647 LMVNGVASYNIPLND

-715 NVFETEYIDNTY
+715 NVFDKEYIDNTY

>member
-1 MTNNKLALT
+1 MKKNIVSLL
-10 GVFAA
+10 GIFAA
-15 LLAVNVP
+15 LIAADVSSK
-22 ANAEESFSGIDEI
+22 EESSGGIEEI

-55 LSGDKIDAF
+55 LSGDKLDAF

-90 TIRGNATLNPTLA
+90 TIRGNSTLNPSLA

-119 AFYGGGVLMDVE
+119 AFYGGGVMMDVE

-160 TEEQEG
+160 TEKQEG
-166 YLNFEYGSFGT
+166 YLNFEYGSYGT

-221 RIMGRAHLD
+221 RITGRAHLD

-257 WGAMDPA
+257 WGLMDPA
-264 KFDPA
+264 IFDPEY
-269 NGFYEVCDAK
+269 GFYEVCDAK

-289 GGFSDPNPDVTKP
+289 GGFSDPSPDVTEP
-302 YTEHDPSAGD
+302 YTEHDPRAGD

-349 NADEDGSAVGALG
+349 NTDEDGSAVGAFG
-362 GYFQY
+362 GAAQY
-367 NDVYTVDG
+367 DDTYTVDG

-386 GDDSQNWLVGVYY
+386 GDEGRNWLVGLFY
-399 LDDDRDSTSSVVA
+399 LDDDRGSTSSVA
-412 FEIDGPDT
+412 GYEWGEGNPDT
-420 LANVATTSYAV
+420 MANIDTKSYAV
-431 FGEVNRT
+431 FGEINRS

-458 EVKTMDG
+458 QITTQG
-465 DYVTPSPTFGTY
+465 LSG
-477 LAASDRLT
+477 ADRLT

-499 RDEMMIYANLS
+499 RDEMMIYASLS
-510 SGFRSGNFNTD
+510 TGFRSGNFNSD
-521 LFFGDLSA
+521 LFFGDLTA
-529 LTSVDSEE
+529 MTSVDSEE
-537 VNAFELGSK
+537 VTAFELGSK

-570 ITYDSNLAAPVSR
+570 ITYDSNAAAPVSR
-583 LISLGDAD
+583 LISIGDAD

-606 LELSLGIGWLDSEI
+606 LELSLGIGWFDSEI
-620 SADPGYIIYTAAGD
+620 SADPAYIIYSADNIART
-634 ERALDGSELGSPD
+634 LDGSELGSPD
-647 LMVNGVVSYNIPLHD
+647 LMVNGVASYNIPLND
-662 GAVVTLQTDFSYHS
+662 GAVVTLQTDFSHNS
-676 EGVGTGGNEYNYSE
+676 EGIGTGGNEYNYSE

-715 NVFETEYIDNTY
+715 NVFDTEYIDNTY
-727 GISGSDYVYGNMGMP
+727 GIAGSDYVYGNMGMP

>member
-1 MTNNKLALT
+1 
-10 GVFAA
+10 
-15 LLAVNVP
+15 
-22 ANAEESFSGIDEI
+22 
-35 LVTATKRTQNLQ
+35 
-47 DISVSMTA
+47 
-55 LSGDKIDAF
+55 
-64 GFEDTRDI
+64 
-72 FSQIP
+72 
-77 NVSSS
+77 
-82 EGSFSADI
+82 
-90 TIRGNATLNPTLA
+90 
-103 GEDNVALYFD
+103 
-113 EVYRPA
+113 
-119 AFYGGGVLMDVE
+119 
-131 RAEVLRGPQG
+131 
-141 TLFGRNSTAGLV
+141 
-153 HFISRKP
+153 
-160 TEEQEG
+160 
-166 YLNFEYGSFGT
+166 
-177 NIVETAISGPISD
+177 
-190 QVRGRLAL
+190 
-198 KYHQDDGFQDN
+198 
-209 QGPAGGKLGVTD
+209 
-221 RIMGRAHLD
+221 MGRAHLD

-257 WGAMDPA
+257 WGLMDPA
-264 KFDPA
+264 TFDPML
-269 NGFYEVCDAK
+269 GFYEVCDAK

-289 GGFSDPNPDVTKP
+289 GGFGDPDPDVTKP

-349 NADEDGSAVGALG
+349 NTDEDGSAVGALG
-362 GYFQY
+362 GMFQY

-412 FEIDGPDT
+412 FEIGGPDT
-420 LANVATTSYAV
+420 VANVVTTSYAV

-458 EVKTMDG
+458 EVATMDG
-465 DYVTPSPTFGTY
+465 DYETPSPTFGTY

-510 SGFRSGNFNTD
+510 TGFRSGNFNSD

-529 LTSVDSEE
+529 LSSVDSEE
-537 VNAFELGSK
+537 VTAFELGSK

-570 ITYDSNLAAPVSR
+570 ITYDSNLEAPVSR

-591 IYGVELELLAVPTDN
+591 IYGVELELLAVSTDN
-606 LELSLGIGWLDSEI
+606 LELSLGIGWFDGEI
-620 SADPGYIIYTAAGD
+620 NADPGYAVNNVAGEEII
-634 ERALDGSELGSPD
+634 LDGSELGSPD
-647 LMVNGVVSYNIPLHD
+647 LMVNGVASYNIPLND

-715 NVFETEYIDNTY
+715 NVFDTEYIDNTY
-727 GISGSDYVYGNMGMP
+727 GSAGSDYVFGNMGMP
-742 RWAGIKVGMN
+742 RWAGVKVGMN

>member
-1 MTNNKLALT
+1 MKKNRLSLL
-10 GVFAA
+10 GIFAA
-15 LLAVNVP
+15 LIAADVS
-22 ANAEESFSGIDEI
+22 AKEESSSGIEEI
-35 LVTATKRTQNLQ
+35 LVTATKRTQSLQ
-47 DISVSMTA
+47 DVSVSMTA

-82 EGSFSADI
+82 EGSYSADV
-90 TIRGNATLNPTLA
+90 TIRGNSTLNPTLA

-119 AFYGGGVLMDVE
+119 AFFGGGVMMDLE

-177 NIVETAISGPISD
+177 NIVEAAISGPMSD

-235 DMNLLLSLEA
+235 EMNLLLSLEA
-245 SDADDIGKAFNY
+245 SDADDIGKAFNH
-257 WGAMDPA
+257 WGLLDPA
-264 KFDPA
+264 T
-269 NGFYEVCDAK
+269 YEVCDAK
-279 RVLASQCVGA
+279 RVLASQCA
-289 GGFSDPNPDVTKP
+289 GGDGFSDPNPDVTKP

-312 GRYTLETETV
+312 GRYTFETETV
-322 IAKLTW
+322 TAKLTW

-340 ALDSIDRYF
+340 ALDSLDRYF
-349 NADEDGSAVGALG
+349 NADEDGSADGMFGL
-362 GYFQY
+362 YQY
-367 NDVYTVDG
+367 NDTYTVDAE
-375 DQFSQEFHLSG
+375 QFSQELHLSG
-386 GDDSQNWLVGVYY
+386 GDEGRNWLVGLFY
-399 LDDDRDSTSSVVA
+399 LDDDRSSTSGVA
-412 FEIDGPDT
+412 GYEWGDGNPDT
-420 LANVATTSYAV
+420 MANVDTKSYAV
-431 FGEVNRT
+431 FGEINRS

-443 SMVAG
+443 SMLAG
-448 FRYTDEEKEV
+448 FRYTDEEKKV
-458 EVKTMDG
+458 QLTTQG
-465 DYVTPSPTFGTY
+465 LPG
-477 LAASDRLT
+477 ADRLT
-485 GENLSGKLG
+485 SENLSGKLG

-499 RDEMMIYANLS
+499 RDEMMIYASLS
-510 SGFRSGNFNTD
+510 TGFRSGNFNSD
-521 LFFGDLSA
+521 LLFGDLSA
-529 LTSVDSEE
+529 MTSVDPEE
-537 VNAFELGSK
+537 VTAFELGSK

-570 ITYDSNLAAPVSR
+570 ITYDSNAAAPVSR

-620 SADPGYIIYTAAGD
+620 SADSGYVITSSDGV
-634 ERALDGSELGSPD
+634 ERTLDGSELGSPD
-647 LMVNGVVSYNIPLHD
+647 LTVNGVVSYNIPLND

-676 EGVGTGGNEYNYSE
+676 EGVGAGGNEYNYSE

-727 GISGSDYVYGNMGMP
+727 GIADLDFVYGNMGMP

>member
-1 MTNNKLALT
+1 MKKNRLSLL
-10 GVFAA
+10 GIFAA
-15 LLAVNVP
+15 LIAADVSSK
-22 ANAEESFSGIDEI
+22 EESSGGIEEI

-90 TIRGNATLNPTLA
+90 TIRGNSTLNPTLA

-166 YLNFEYGSFGT
+166 YLNFEYGSYGT

-245 SDADDIGKAFNY
+245 SDADDIGKAFNH
-257 WGAMDPA
+257 WGLYDPA
-264 KFDPA
+264 T
-269 NGFYEVCDAK
+269 YEICDAK
-279 RVLASQCVGA
+279 RALASQCVG
-289 GGFSDPNPDVTKP
+289 GGALLGLTEWNDPNPDVTRP

-537 VNAFELGSK
+537 VTAFELGSK

-620 SADPGYIIYTAAGD
+620 STDPGYALNNAAG
-634 ERALDGSELGSPD
+634 EVIILDGAELGSPD
-647 LMVNGVVSYNIPLHD
+647 LMVNGVASYNIPLND

>member
-10 GVFAA
+10 GIFAA
-15 LLAVNVP
+15 LLVVNVP
-22 ANAEESFSGIDEI
+22 ANAEESFSGIEEI
-35 LVTATKRTQNLQ
+35 LVTATKRTQSLQ
-47 DISVSMTA
+47 DVSVSMTA

-82 EGSFSADI
+82 EGSYSADV
-90 TIRGNATLNPTLA
+90 TIRGNSTLNPTLV

-119 AFYGGGVLMDVE
+119 AFYGGGVMMDLE

-166 YLNFEYGSFGT
+166 YLNFEYGSYGT

-257 WGAMDPA
+257 WGLYDSGTYDPET
-264 KFDPA
+264 
-269 NGFYEVCDAK
+269 GFYKLCDAK
-279 RVLASQCVGA
+279 RALASQCVG
-289 GGFSDPNPDVTKP
+289 GGAAYGLPEWNDPNPDVTKP

-328 QLNNDMELVSIS
+328 QLNNDMELVSIT

-349 NADEDGSAVGALG
+349 NTDEDASAVGVFG
-362 GYFQY
+362 GAAQY
-367 NDVYTVDG
+367 DDTYTVDG

-386 GDDSQNWLVGVYY
+386 GDEGRNWLVGLFY
-399 LDDDRDSTSSVVA
+399 LDDDRGSTSSVA
-412 FEIDGPDT
+412 GYEWGEGNPDT
-420 LANVATTSYAV
+420 IANIDTKSYAV
-431 FGEVNRT
+431 FGEINRS

-443 SMVAG
+443 SLVAG

-458 EVKTMDG
+458 QITTQG
-465 DYVTPSPTFGTY
+465 LSG
-477 LAASDRLT
+477 ADRLT
-485 GENLSGKLG
+485 DENLSGKLG

-499 RDEMMIYANLS
+499 RDEMMIYTNLS
-510 SGFRSGNFNTD
+510 TGFRSGNFNSD

-537 VNAFELGSK
+537 VTAFELGSK

-606 LELSLGIGWLDSEI
+606 LELSLGIGWFDGEI
-620 SADPGYIIYTAAGD
+620 KADPGYIVYTAAGD
-634 ERALDGSELGSPD
+634 ELTLDGSELGSPD
-647 LMVNGVVSYNIPLHD
+647 LMVNGVASYNIPLND

-727 GISGSDYVYGNMGMP
+727 GSAGSDYVLGNMGMP
-742 RWAGIKVGMN
+742 RWAGVKVGMN

>member
-10 GVFAA
+10 GIFAA

-22 ANAEESFSGIDEI
+22 ANSEESFSGIEEI
-35 LVTATKRTQNLQ
+35 LVTATKRTQSLQ
-47 DISVSMTA
+47 DVSVSMTA

-82 EGSFSADI
+82 EGSYSADI
-90 TIRGNATLNPTLA
+90 TIRGNSTLNPTLV

-119 AFYGGGVLMDVE
+119 AFYGGGVMMDLE

-166 YLNFEYGSFGT
+166 YLNFEYGSYGT

-257 WGAMDPA
+257 WGLYDSGTYDPET
-264 KFDPA
+264 
-269 NGFYEVCDAK
+269 GFYKLCDAK
-279 RVLASQCVGA
+279 RALASQCVG
-289 GGFSDPNPDVTKP
+289 GGAAYGLPEWNDPNPDVTKP

-328 QLNNDMELVSIS
+328 QLNNDMELVSIT

-349 NADEDGSAVGALG
+349 NTDEDASAVGVFG
-362 GYFQY
+362 GAAQY
-367 NDVYTVDG
+367 DDTYTVDG

-386 GDDSQNWLVGVYY
+386 GDEGRNWLVGLFY
-399 LDDDRDSTSSVVA
+399 LDDDRGSTSSVA
-412 FEIDGPDT
+412 GYEWGEGNPDT
-420 LANVATTSYAV
+420 IANIDTKSYAV
-431 FGEVNRT
+431 FGEINRS

-443 SMVAG
+443 SLVAG

-458 EVKTMDG
+458 QITTQG
-465 DYVTPSPTFGTY
+465 LSG
-477 LAASDRLT
+477 ADRLT
-485 GENLSGKLG
+485 DENLSGKLG

-499 RDEMMIYANLS
+499 RDEMMIYTNLS
-510 SGFRSGNFNTD
+510 TGFRSGNFNSD

-537 VNAFELGSK
+537 VTAFELGSK

-606 LELSLGIGWLDSEI
+606 LELSLGIGWFDGEI
-620 SADPGYIIYTAAGD
+620 KADPGYIVYTAAGD
-634 ERALDGSELGSPD
+634 ELTLDGSELGSPD
-647 LMVNGVVSYNIPLHD
+647 LMVNGVASYNIPLND

-727 GISGSDYVYGNMGMP
+727 GSAGSDYVLGNMGMP
-742 RWAGIKVGMN
+742 RWAGVKVGMN

>member
-1 MTNNKLALT
+1 MKKNRLSLL
-10 GVFAA
+10 GIFAA
-15 LLAVNVP
+15 LIAADVS
-22 ANAEESFSGIDEI
+22 AKEESSSGIEEI
-35 LVTATKRTQNLQ
+35 LVTATKRAQNLQ
-47 DISVSMTA
+47 DVSVSMTA

-82 EGSFSADI
+82 EGSYSADV
-90 TIRGNATLNPTLA
+90 TIRGNSTLNPTLV

-119 AFYGGGVLMDVE
+119 AFYGGGVMMDLE

-166 YLNFEYGSFGT
+166 YLNFEYGSYGT

-257 WGAMDPA
+257 WGLYDPA
-264 KFDPA
+264 TGA
-269 NGFYEVCDAK
+269 ICDAK
-279 RVLASQCVGA
+279 RTLASQCAGL
-289 GGFSDPNPDVTKP
+289 GGFGDPNPDVTKP
-302 YTEHDPSAGD
+302 YTEHDPTAGD

-328 QLNNDMELVSIS
+328 QLNNDMELVSIT

-349 NADEDGSAVGALG
+349 NTDEDGSAVGALG
-362 GYFQY
+362 GAYQY

-412 FEIDGPDT
+412 FEIGGPDT
-420 LANVATTSYAV
+420 VANVVTTSYAV

-458 EVKTMDG
+458 EVATMDG
-465 DYVTPSPTFGTY
+465 DYFTPSPTFGTY

-510 SGFRSGNFNTD
+510 SGFRSGNFNSD

-529 LTSVDSEE
+529 LSSVDSEE
-537 VNAFELGSK
+537 VTAFELGSK

-557 AALFYQDVSDKQG
+557 AALFYQEISDKQG

-606 LELSLGIGWLDSEI
+606 LELSLGIGWFDSEI
-620 SADPGYIIYTAAGD
+620 NADPGYIVYTAAGD
-634 ERALDGSELGSPD
+634 ELTLDGSELGSPD
-647 LMVNGVVSYNIPLHD
+647 LMVNGVVSYNIPLND

-715 NVFETEYIDNTY
+715 NVFETKYIDNTF
-727 GISGSDYVYGNMGMP
+727 GSNGSDYVFGNMGMP
-742 RWAGIKVGMN
+742 RWAGVKVGMN

>member
-1 MTNNKLALT
+1 MKKNIVSLL
-10 GVFAA
+10 GIFAA
-15 LLAVNVP
+15 LIAADVSSK
-22 ANAEESFSGIDEI
+22 EESSGGIEEI

-55 LSGDKIDAF
+55 LSGDKLDAF

-77 NVSSS
+77 NVSTS

-90 TIRGNATLNPTLA
+90 TIRGNSTLNPSLA

-119 AFYGGGVLMDVE
+119 AFYGGGVMMDVE

-160 TEEQEG
+160 TEKQEG
-166 YLNFEYGSFGT
+166 YLNFEYGSYGT

-221 RIMGRAHLD
+221 RITGRAHLD

-257 WGAMDPA
+257 WGLMDPA
-264 KFDPA
+264 IFDPEY
-269 NGFYEVCDAK
+269 GFYEVCDAK

-289 GGFSDPNPDVTKP
+289 GGFSDPSPDVTEP
-302 YTEHDPSAGD
+302 YTEHDPRAGD

-349 NADEDGSAVGALG
+349 NTDEDGSAVGAFG
-362 GYFQY
+362 GAAQY
-367 NDVYTVDG
+367 DDTYTVDG

-386 GDDSQNWLVGVYY
+386 GDEGRNWLVGLFY
-399 LDDDRDSTSSVVA
+399 LDDDRGSTSSVA
-412 FEIDGPDT
+412 GYEWGEGNPDT
-420 LANVATTSYAV
+420 MANIDTKSYAV
-431 FGEVNRT
+431 FGEINRS

-458 EVKTMDG
+458 QITTQG
-465 DYVTPSPTFGTY
+465 LSG
-477 LAASDRLT
+477 ADRLT

-499 RDEMMIYANLS
+499 RDEMMIYASLS
-510 SGFRSGNFNTD
+510 TGFRSGNFNSD
-521 LFFGDLSA
+521 LFFGDLTA
-529 LTSVDSEE
+529 MTSVDSEE
-537 VNAFELGSK
+537 VTAFELGSK

-570 ITYDSNLAAPVSR
+570 ITYDSNAAAPVSR
-583 LISLGDAD
+583 LISIGDAD

-606 LELSLGIGWLDSEI
+606 LELSLGIGWFDSEI
-620 SADPGYIIYTAAGD
+620 SADPAYIIYSADNIART
-634 ERALDGSELGSPD
+634 LDGSELGSPD
-647 LMVNGVVSYNIPLHD
+647 LMVNGVASYNIPLND
-662 GAVVTLQTDFSYHS
+662 GAVVTLQTDFSHNS
-676 EGVGTGGNEYNYSE
+676 EGIGTGGNEYNYSE

-715 NVFETEYIDNTY
+715 NVFDTEYIDNTY
-727 GISGSDYVYGNMGMP
+727 GIAGSDYVYGNMGMP

>member
-10 GVFAA
+10 GIFAA

-22 ANAEESFSGIDEI
+22 ANAEESFSGIEEI
-35 LVTATKRTQNLQ
+35 LVTATKRTQSLQ
-47 DISVSMTA
+47 DVSVSMTA

-82 EGSFSADI
+82 EGSYSADI
-90 TIRGNATLNPTLA
+90 TIRGNSTLNPTLV

-119 AFYGGGVLMDVE
+119 AFYGGGVMMDLE

-166 YLNFEYGSFGT
+166 YLNFEYGSYGT

-257 WGAMDPA
+257 WGLYDSGTYDPET
-264 KFDPA
+264 
-269 NGFYEVCDAK
+269 GFYKLCDAK
-279 RVLASQCVGA
+279 RALASQCVG
-289 GGFSDPNPDVTKP
+289 GGAAYGLPEWNDPNPDVTKP

-328 QLNNDMELVSIS
+328 QLNNDMELVSIT

-349 NADEDGSAVGALG
+349 NTDEDASAVGVFG
-362 GYFQY
+362 GAAQY
-367 NDVYTVDG
+367 DDTYTVDG

-386 GDDSQNWLVGVYY
+386 GDEGRNWLVGLFY
-399 LDDDRDSTSSVVA
+399 LDDDRGSTSSVA
-412 FEIDGPDT
+412 GYEWGEGNPDT
-420 LANVATTSYAV
+420 IANIDTKSYAV
-431 FGEVNRT
+431 FGEINRS

-443 SMVAG
+443 SLVAG

-458 EVKTMDG
+458 QITTQG
-465 DYVTPSPTFGTY
+465 LSG
-477 LAASDRLT
+477 ADRLT
-485 GENLSGKLG
+485 DENLSGKLG

-510 SGFRSGNFNTD
+510 TGFRSGNFNSD

-537 VNAFELGSK
+537 VTAFELGSK

-606 LELSLGIGWLDSEI
+606 LELSLGIGWFDGEI
-620 SADPGYIIYTAAGD
+620 KADPGYIVYTAAGD
-634 ERALDGSELGSPD
+634 ELTLDGSELGSPD
-647 LMVNGVVSYNIPLHD
+647 LMVNGVASYNIPLND

-727 GISGSDYVYGNMGMP
+727 GSAGSDYVLGNMGMP
-742 RWAGIKVGMN
+742 RWAGVKVGMN

>member
-1 MTNNKLALT
+1 MKKNRLSLL
-10 GVFAA
+10 GIFAA
-15 LLAVNVP
+15 LIAADVSSK
-22 ANAEESFSGIDEI
+22 EESSGGIEEI

-55 LSGDKIDAF
+55 LSGDKLDAF

-90 TIRGNATLNPTLA
+90 TIRGNSTLNPSLA
-103 GEDNVALYFD
+103 GEDNFALYFD

-119 AFYGGGVLMDVE
+119 AFYGGGVMMDVE

-166 YLNFEYGSFGT
+166 YLNFEYGSYGT

-221 RIMGRAHLD
+221 RLMGRAQLD

-245 SDADDIGKAFNY
+245 SDADDIGKAFNH
-257 WGAMDPA
+257 WGLYDPA
-264 KFDPA
+264 T
-269 NGFYEVCDAK
+269 YEICDAK
-279 RVLASQCVGA
+279 RALASQCVG
-289 GGFSDPNPDVTKP
+289 GGALLGLTEWNDPNPDVTRP

-328 QLNNDMELVSIS
+328 QLNNDMEFVSIS

-349 NADEDGSAVGALG
+349 NTDEDGSAVGMFGL
-362 GYFQY
+362 YQY
-367 NDVYTVDG
+367 DDTYTVDA

-386 GDDSQNWLVGVYY
+386 GDEGRNWLVGLFY
-399 LDDDRDSTSSVVA
+399 LNDDRSSTSGVA
-412 FEIDGPDT
+412 GYEWGVDENPDT
-420 LANVATTSYAV
+420 MANIDTKSYAV
-431 FGEVNRT
+431 FGEINRS
-438 LSDTL
+438 LSDAL

-448 FRYTDEEKEV
+448 FRYTDEEKKV
-458 EVKTMDG
+458 QLTTQG
-465 DYVTPSPTFGTY
+465 LPG
-477 LAASDRLT
+477 ADRLS

-494 LEWRP
+494 IEWRP
-499 RDEMMIYANLS
+499 RDEMMIYASLS
-510 SGFRSGNFNTD
+510 TGFRSGNFNSD
-521 LFFGDLSA
+521 LLFGDLSA
-529 LTSVDSEE
+529 MTSVDSEE
-537 VNAFELGSK
+537 VTAFELGSK

-557 AALFYQDVSDKQG
+557 AALFYQDISDKQG
-570 ITYDSNLAAPVSR
+570 ITYDSNVAAPVSR
-583 LISLGDAD
+583 LISIGDAD

-606 LELSLGIGWLDSEI
+606 LELSLGIGWVDTEI
-620 SADPGYIIYTAAGD
+620 SADSGYIIYAADGD
-634 ERALDGSELGSPD
+634 ARTLDGSELGSPD
-647 LMVNGVVSYNIPLHD
+647 LMVNGVASYNIPLND

-715 NVFETEYIDNTY
+715 NVFDKEYIDNTY

>member
-1 MTNNKLALT
+1 MKKNIVSLL
-10 GVFAA
+10 GIFAA
-15 LLAVNVP
+15 LIAADVSSK
-22 ANAEESFSGIDEI
+22 EESSGGIEEI

-55 LSGDKIDAF
+55 LSGDKLDAF

-77 NVSSS
+77 NVSTS

-90 TIRGNATLNPTLA
+90 TIRGNSTLNPSLA

-119 AFYGGGVLMDVE
+119 AFYGGGVMMDVE

-160 TEEQEG
+160 TEKQEG
-166 YLNFEYGSFGT
+166 YLNFEYGSYGT

-221 RIMGRAHLD
+221 RITGRAHLD

-257 WGAMDPA
+257 WGLMDPA
-264 KFDPA
+264 IFDPEY
-269 NGFYEVCDAK
+269 GFYEVCDAK

-289 GGFSDPNPDVTKP
+289 GGFSDPSPDVTEP
-302 YTEHDPSAGD
+302 YTEHDPRAGD

-349 NADEDGSAVGALG
+349 NTDEDGSAVGAFG
-362 GYFQY
+362 GAAQY
-367 NDVYTVDG
+367 DDTYTVDG

-386 GDDSQNWLVGVYY
+386 GDEGRNWLVGLFY
-399 LDDDRDSTSSVVA
+399 LDDDRGSTSSVA
-412 FEIDGPDT
+412 GYEWGEGNPDT
-420 LANVATTSYAV
+420 MANIDTKSYAV
-431 FGEVNRT
+431 FGEINRS

-458 EVKTMDG
+458 QITTQG
-465 DYVTPSPTFGTY
+465 LSG
-477 LAASDRLT
+477 ADRLT

-499 RDEMMIYANLS
+499 RDEMMIYASLS
-510 SGFRSGNFNTD
+510 TGFRSGNFNSD
-521 LFFGDLSA
+521 LFFGDLTA
-529 LTSVDSEE
+529 MTSVDSEE
-537 VNAFELGSK
+537 VTAFELGSK

-570 ITYDSNLAAPVSR
+570 ITYDSNAAAPVSR
-583 LISLGDAD
+583 LISIGDAD

-606 LELSLGIGWLDSEI
+606 LELSLGIGWFDSEI
-620 SADPGYIIYTAAGD
+620 SADPAYIIYSADNIART
-634 ERALDGSELGSPD
+634 LDGSELGSPD
-647 LMVNGVVSYNIPLHD
+647 LMVNGVASYNIPLND
-662 GAVVTLQTDFSYHS
+662 GAVVTLQTDFSHNS
-676 EGVGTGGNEYNYSE
+676 EGIGTGGNEYNYSE

-715 NVFETEYIDNTY
+715 NVFDTEYIDNTY
-727 GISGSDYVYGNMGMP
+727 GVAGSDYVYGNMGMP

>member
-1 MTNNKLALT
+1 MKKNRLSLL
-10 GVFAA
+10 GIFAA
-15 LLAVNVP
+15 LIAADVSSK
-22 ANAEESFSGIDEI
+22 EESSGGIEEI

-77 NVSSS
+77 NVSSN

-90 TIRGNATLNPTLA
+90 TIRGNSTLNSTLA

-166 YLNFEYGSFGT
+166 YLNFEYGSYGT

-245 SDADDIGKAFNY
+245 SDADDIGKAFNH
-257 WGAMDPA
+257 WGLYDPA
-264 KFDPA
+264 T
-269 NGFYEVCDAK
+269 YEICDAK
-279 RVLASQCVGA
+279 RALASQCVG
-289 GGFSDPNPDVTKP
+289 GGALLGLTEWNDPNPDVTRP

-328 QLNNDMELVSIS
+328 QLNNDMEFVSIS

-349 NADEDGSAVGALG
+349 NTDEDGSAVGMFGL
-362 GYFQY
+362 YQY
-367 NDVYTVDG
+367 DDTYTVDA

-386 GDDSQNWLVGVYY
+386 GDEGRNWLVGLFY
-399 LDDDRDSTSSVVA
+399 LDDDRSSTSGVA
-412 FEIDGPDT
+412 GYEWGVDENPDT
-420 LANVATTSYAV
+420 MANIDTKSYAL
-431 FGEVNRT
+431 FGEINRS

-443 SMVAG
+443 SMLAG
-448 FRYTDEEKEV
+448 FRYTDEEKKV
-458 EVKTMDG
+458 QLTTQG
-465 DYVTPSPTFGTY
+465 LPG
-477 LAASDRLT
+477 ADRLT
-485 GENLSGKLG
+485 SENLSGKLG

-499 RDEMMIYANLS
+499 RDEMMIYASLS
-510 SGFRSGNFNTD
+510 TGFRSGNFNSD
-521 LFFGDLSA
+521 LLFGDLSA
-529 LTSVDSEE
+529 MTSVDSEE
-537 VNAFELGSK
+537 VTAFELGSK

-570 ITYDSNLAAPVSR
+570 ITYDSNVAAPVSR
-583 LISLGDAD
+583 LISIGDAD

-620 SADPGYIIYTAAGD
+620 SADPGYALNNAAG
-634 ERALDGSELGSPD
+634 EVIILDGSELGSPD
-647 LMVNGVVSYNIPLHD
+647 LMVNGVASYNIPLND

-715 NVFETEYIDNTY
+715 NVFDKEYIDNTY

>member
-1 MTNNKLALT
+1 MKKNRLSLL
-10 GVFAA
+10 GIFAA
-15 LLAVNVP
+15 LIAADVS
-22 ANAEESFSGIDEI
+22 AKEESSSGIEEI
-35 LVTATKRTQNLQ
+35 LVTATKRAQNLQ
-47 DISVSMTA
+47 DVSVSMTA

-82 EGSFSADI
+82 EGSYSADV
-90 TIRGNATLNPTLA
+90 TIRGNSTLNPTLA

-119 AFYGGGVLMDVE
+119 AFFGGGVMMDVE

-177 NIVETAISGPISD
+177 NIVEAAISGPMSD

-235 DMNLLLSLEA
+235 EMNLLLSLEA
-245 SDADDIGKAFNY
+245 SDADDIGKAFNH
-257 WGAMDPA
+257 WGLLDPA
-264 KFDPA
+264 TGA
-269 NGFYEVCDAK
+269 ICDAK
-279 RVLASQCVGA
+279 RVLASQCA
-289 GGFSDPNPDVTKP
+289 GGDGFSDPNPDVTKP

-312 GRYTLETETV
+312 GRYTFETETV
-322 IAKLTW
+322 TAKLTW

-340 ALDSIDRYF
+340 ALDSLDRYF
-349 NADEDGSAVGALG
+349 NADEDGSADGMFGL
-362 GYFQY
+362 YQY
-367 NDVYTVDG
+367 NDTYTVDAE
-375 DQFSQEFHLSG
+375 QFSQEFHLSG
-386 GDDSQNWLVGVYY
+386 GDEGRNWLVGLFY
-399 LDDDRDSTSSVVA
+399 LDDDRSSTSGVA
-412 FEIDGPDT
+412 GYEWGDGNPDT
-420 LANVATTSYAV
+420 MANVDTKSYAV
-431 FGEVNRT
+431 FGEINRS

-443 SMVAG
+443 SMLAG
-448 FRYTDEEKEV
+448 FRYTDEEKKV
-458 EVKTMDG
+458 QLTTQG
-465 DYVTPSPTFGTY
+465 LPG
-477 LAASDRLT
+477 ADRLT
-485 GENLSGKLG
+485 SENLSGKLG

-499 RDEMMIYANLS
+499 RDEMMIYASLS
-510 SGFRSGNFNTD
+510 TGFRSGNFNSD
-521 LFFGDLSA
+521 LLFGDLSA
-529 LTSVDSEE
+529 MTSVDPEE
-537 VNAFELGSK
+537 VTAFELGSK

-570 ITYDSNLAAPVSR
+570 ITYDSNAAAPVSR

-620 SADPGYIIYTAAGD
+620 SADSGYVITSSDGV
-634 ERALDGSELGSPD
+634 ERTLDGSELGSPD
-647 LMVNGVVSYNIPLHD
+647 LMVNGVVSYNIPLND

-676 EGVGTGGNEYNYSE
+676 EGVGAGGNEYNYSE

-727 GISGSDYVYGNMGMP
+727 GIADLDFVYGNMGMP

>member
-10 GVFAA
+10 GIFAA

-22 ANAEESFSGIDEI
+22 ANAEESFSGIEEI
-35 LVTATKRTQNLQ
+35 LVTATKRTQSLQ
-47 DISVSMTA
+47 DVSVSMTA

-82 EGSFSADI
+82 EGSYSADV
-90 TIRGNATLNPTLA
+90 TIRGNSTLNPTLV

-119 AFYGGGVLMDVE
+119 AFYGGGVMMDLE

-166 YLNFEYGSFGT
+166 YLNFEYGSYGT

-257 WGAMDPA
+257 WGLYDSGTYDPET
-264 KFDPA
+264 
-269 NGFYEVCDAK
+269 GFYKLCDAK
-279 RVLASQCVGA
+279 RALASQCVG
-289 GGFSDPNPDVTKP
+289 GGAAYGLPEWNDPNPDVTKP

-328 QLNNDMELVSIS
+328 QLNNDMELVSIT

-349 NADEDGSAVGALG
+349 NTDEDASAVGVFG
-362 GYFQY
+362 GAAQY
-367 NDVYTVDG
+367 DDTYTVDG

-386 GDDSQNWLVGVYY
+386 GDEGRNWLVGLFY
-399 LDDDRDSTSSVVA
+399 LDDDRGSTSSVA
-412 FEIDGPDT
+412 GYEWGEGNPDT
-420 LANVATTSYAV
+420 IANIDTKSYAV
-431 FGEVNRT
+431 FGEINRS

-443 SMVAG
+443 SLVAG

-458 EVKTMDG
+458 QITTQG
-465 DYVTPSPTFGTY
+465 LSG
-477 LAASDRLT
+477 ADRLT
-485 GENLSGKLG
+485 DENLSGKLG

-510 SGFRSGNFNTD
+510 SGFRSGNFNSD

-529 LTSVDSEE
+529 LSSVDSEE
-537 VNAFELGSK
+537 VTAFELGSK

-606 LELSLGIGWLDSEI
+606 LELSLGIGWFDGEI
-620 SADPGYIIYTAAGD
+620 KADPGYIVYTAAGD
-634 ERALDGSELGSPD
+634 ELTLDGSELGSPD
-647 LMVNGVVSYNIPLHD
+647 LMVNGVASYNIPLND

-715 NVFETEYIDNTY
+715 NVFETKYIDNTF
-727 GISGSDYVYGNMGMP
+727 GSNGSDYVFGNMGMP
-742 RWAGIKVGMN
+742 RWAGVKVGMN